1 MPDPADSPIIRVRG
15 LTKRYKDVVAVDG
28 IDFDVA
34 AGTTFALL
42 GANGAGKTT
51 TISMLLG
58 VLLPTSGSIELLGED
73 MLRHRHRV
81 LARINF
87 SSPYVDLPR
96 RLTVREVLKVYG
108 GLYDLP
114 NINARIAEVCEELQ
128 ASAFLK
134 RPLGDLSAGQR
145 SRVALAK
152 ALLNRPE
159 ILLLDEPTASL
170 DPDTA
175 DWIRSY
181 LIDYQARTGAGILLA
196 SHNMAEVER
205 MAADVAIMRAGRI
218 VDRGSPADLI
228 ARYGRGD
235 LEEVFLHIARNGDVA
250 PQAARSGDVAPQAA
264 RSGDVAPQ
272 ATKEAAAE

>member
-1 MPDPADSPIIRVRG
+1 MTISSASASRSAVVRVRG
-15 LTKRYKDVVAVDG
+15 LTKRYDDVVAVDG
-28 IDFDVA
+28 VDFDVA
-34 AGTTFALL
+34 PGTTFALL

-51 TISMLLG
+51 TIAMLLG
-58 VLLPTSGSIELLGED
+58 LLLPTSGHIEMLGED

-96 RLTVREVLKVYG
+96 RLKVREVLKVYG
-108 GLYDLP
+108 GLYSLP
-114 NINARIAEVCEELQ
+114 NLDARIEEVCQELQ
-128 ASAFLK
+128 ASEFLK

-175 DWIRSY
+175 DWIRGY
-181 LIDYQARTGAGILLA
+181 LIEYQRRTGAAIILA

-205 MAADVAIMRAGRI
+205 LAADVAIMREGAI
-218 VDRGSPADLI
+218 VDRGAPQELL
-228 ARYGRGD
+228 ARYGHDD
-235 LEEVFLHIARNGDVA
+235 LEAVFLHIARNGDVA
-250 PQAARSGDVAPQAA
+250 PKLRSNDAGAAR
-264 RSGDVAPQ
+264 
-272 ATKEAAAE
+272 

>member
-1 MPDPADSPIIRVRG
+1 MPDNAPAPVVRVRG
-15 LTKRYKDVVAVDG
+15 LIKRYKDVTAVAG

-58 VLLPTSGSIELLGED
+58 VLLPTEGSIEMLGED
-73 MLRHRHRV
+73 MIKHRHRV

-96 RLTVREVLKVYG
+96 RLKVREVLKVYG
-108 GLYDLP
+108 GLYGLP
-114 NINARIAEVCEELQ
+114 RLNERIAEVCEELQ
-128 ASAFLK
+128 ATQFLK

-145 SRVALAK
+145 SRIALAK

-159 ILLLDEPTASL
+159 VLLLDEPTASL

-181 LIDYQARTGAGILLA
+181 LVDYQARTGAAIILA
-196 SHNMAEVER
+196 SHNMTEVER
-205 MAADVAIMRAGRI
+205 MAADVAIMREGTI
-218 VDRGSPADLI
+218 VDRGAPQDLL
-228 ARYGRGD
+228 ARYGRDD
-235 LEEVFLHIARNGDVA
+235 LEEVFLHIARNGEVA
-250 PQAARSGDVAPQAA
+250 PQKAG
-264 RSGDVAPQ
+264 
-272 ATKEAAAE
+272 EAAQ